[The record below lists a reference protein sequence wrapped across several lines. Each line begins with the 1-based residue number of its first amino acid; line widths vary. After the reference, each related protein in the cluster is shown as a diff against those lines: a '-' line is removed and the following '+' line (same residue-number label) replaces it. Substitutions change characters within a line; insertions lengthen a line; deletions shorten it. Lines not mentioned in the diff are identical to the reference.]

1 MGSYGSAVNDSDRH
15 RGCLV
20 KLNRS
25 DIVARMAKR
34 TDLLGIDD
42 IELVI
47 TVILEA
53 LKGRLAAGDRVELRG
68 FGSFCT
74 IYRKPRLG
82 RNPRTGMRVDVPGKW
97 IPHFKA
103 GKEMRGGVNVRFHG
117 NALAARLDRR
127 QAPQSQ
133 NGLGAIPSRPMLQG
147 SQNQGN
153 AAT

>member
-1 MGSYGSAVNDSDRH
+1 M
-15 RGCLV
+15 

-25 DIVARMAKR
+25 DIVARLAKR

-42 IELVI
+42 IELAI

-53 LKGRLAAGDRVELRG
+53 LKDRLAAGDRVELRG

-97 IPHFKA
+97 VPHFKA
-103 GKEMRGGVNVRFHG
+103 GKELRGEVNARFDAK
-117 NALAARLDRR
+117 ALAARLKRR
-127 QAPQSQ
+127 QTTQRRNDPGAASHLPIQ
-133 NGLGAIPSRPMLQG
+133 GLPIRDI
-147 SQNQGN
+147 
-153 AAT
+153 AAM

>member
-1 MGSYGSAVNDSDRH
+1 MGPYRSAVTRLHRH
-15 RGCLV
+15 RECIV

-25 DIVARMAKR
+25 DIVTRLAKR
-34 TDLLGIDD
+34 ADLLGIDD

-53 LKGRLAAGDRVELRG
+53 LKDRLAEGDRVELRG

-97 IPHFKA
+97 VPHFKA
-103 GKEMRGGVNVRFHG
+103 GREMRGEVNARFDAD
-117 NALAARLDRR
+117 ALAARLDRR
-127 QAPQSQ
+127 QSTQSQ
-133 NGLGAIPSRPMLQG
+133 NSRGTVANQPVVQG
-147 SQNQGN
+147 IQV
-153 AAT
+153 